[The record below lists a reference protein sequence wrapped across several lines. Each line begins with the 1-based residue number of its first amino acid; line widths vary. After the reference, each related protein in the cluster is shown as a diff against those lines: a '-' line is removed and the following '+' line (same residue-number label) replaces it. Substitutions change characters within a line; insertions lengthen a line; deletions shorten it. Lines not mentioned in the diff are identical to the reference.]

1 MALIENLDV
10 SLTSLEFN
18 RLWGRNIEIPAI
30 GSQSEIYAIDLRGWV
45 LGKSSLV
52 VAVEVVSEGDVLQR
66 VPINHRRPDIAKAF
80 PKVVGAENSGFR
92 AMVNVLG
99 LAPNFELFV
108 QAVLEDN
115 SRAPI
120 GEIRGWRRALRSGF
134 QSDLQPLMLTTLG
147 RAGSTWLMCILVQ
160 HPRIVAHRPFTY
172 ETRVSSYWM
181 HILKALSEPASYLQP
196 IIGSDKSSVNWWL
209 GTELPSGVLK
219 PPEPK
224 MQPEIQQWLG
234 HNGVEAL
241 VAFSQERIDAF
252 YRQVAAL
259 QRQTKPTYF
268 AEKHDPHTRIPEMIR
283 EVYSRAQ
290 EVILVRD
297 FRDMVASI
305 LAYNAKRGYIGF
317 GREHVANDEEYI
329 YRMRTSA
336 LRLLESWR
344 RRSDKAYLL
353 RYEDLI
359 WQPVETLSALL
370 EYLELDAAP
379 STVEGM
385 IQKASEE
392 VPGLPQQHR
401 TSPDADRSIGRW
413 RSDLDPSLKAVCQ
426 QAFSDVL
433 EDFGYE

>member
-1 MALIENLDV
+1 
-10 SLTSLEFN
+10 
-18 RLWGRNIEIPAI
+18 
-30 GSQSEIYAIDLRGWV
+30 
-45 LGKSSLV
+45 
-52 VAVEVVSEGDVLQR
+52 
-66 VPINHRRPDIAKAF
+66 
-80 PKVVGAENSGFR
+80 
-92 AMVNVLG
+92 
-99 LAPNFELFV
+99 
-108 QAVLEDN
+108 
-115 SRAPI
+115 
-120 GEIRGWRRALRSGF
+120 
-134 QSDLQPLMLTTLG
+134 
-147 RAGSTWLMCILVQ
+147 
-160 HPRIVAHRPFTY
+160 
-172 ETRVSSYWM
+172 M

-252 YRQVAAL
+252 YRKVAAL

-305 LAYNAKRGYIGF
+305 LAYNAKRGYTGF

-329 YRMRTSA
+329 YRMRSSA